1 MGHLINPI
9 STRLSFSAFWLSSWT
24 DVLLEDFS
32 YNLMLDKGF
41 ASLLDWVFI
50 HSWFA
55 QSLTK
60 LGIFLSHYR
69 FIRRGTK
76 FRVHCFLVYNSSLVL
91 KSSFVESGLNGLPT
105 DWSTLWNR
113 KGYFFKAKARNI
125 GLMTQLADHSKSSF
139 NSKDRLK
146 LLESLEKSIK
156 SQKKSFS
163 LVGGNKFLRLDILK
177 ANSMMRSGLLY
188 KKITLNRLFDGLNNF
203 FLQVLSAL
211 FNQFFYKI
219 KLPSDSKIK
228 KISLGIKFLD
238 SFNIINPQFI
248 ARFVARRIS
257 YGFQLQRVL
266 KPLVRDL
273 TLAMSKRKNKIVGF
287 RIACSGRFDRKQIAS
302 YIWQKFGPVSLNKFV
317 ATINY
322 GFATSYLKYGTC
334 GIKVW
339 VASKHQPISSQFSN
353 KTVFLNLIWKLNF
366 LSQLNSISDSSLT
379 ASSFNKF
386 LVIIRLFE
394 IYKNSKVTGLN
405 FIKSNLMRK
414 NLLVPLSLNDFFRYQ
429 LFFNS
434 WLKYENKYLLSK
446 K

>member
-1 MGHLINPI
+1 
-9 STRLSFSAFWLSSWT
+9 
-24 DVLLEDFS
+24 
-32 YNLMLDKGF
+32 
-41 ASLLDWVFI
+41 
-50 HSWFA
+50 
-55 QSLTK
+55 
-60 LGIFLSHYR
+60 
-69 FIRRGTK
+69 
-76 FRVHCFLVYNSSLVL
+76 
-91 KSSFVESGLNGLPT
+91 
-105 DWSTLWNR
+105 
-113 KGYFFKAKARNI
+113 
-125 GLMTQLADHSKSSF
+125 MTQLADHSKSSF
-139 NSKDRLK
+139 NSKDRFK

-302 YIWQKFGPVSLNKFV
+302 YI
-317 ATINY
+317 
-322 GFATSYLKYGTC
+322 
-334 GIKVW
+334 
-339 VASKHQPISSQFSN
+339 
-353 KTVFLNLIWKLNF
+353 
-366 LSQLNSISDSSLT
+366 
-379 ASSFNKF
+379 
-386 LVIIRLFE
+386 
-394 IYKNSKVTGLN
+394 
-405 FIKSNLMRK
+405 
-414 NLLVPLSLNDFFRYQ
+414 
-429 LFFNS
+429 
-434 WLKYENKYLLSK
+434 
-446 K
+446 